1 MSAASDTSLLG
12 NRGMP
17 DILDDEGRLKG
28 DEVQRIMREENEEM
42 DRIARANRERVV
54 VANRPDW
61 VVCDADGTQIHVG
74 VAPRRAAPGGPLL
87 SARKPRSRARS
98 QDVGSDRKGGSM
110 SGFADTT
117 IRLAVEKRQAQNL
130 ADMVGEWFGKQLGTN
145 PVAEALTLL
154 GEKLEKRDK
163 RAARK
168 RAKQ

>member
-1 MSAASDTSLLG
+1 
-12 NRGMP
+12 
-17 DILDDEGRLKG
+17 
-28 DEVQRIMREENEEM
+28 
-42 DRIARANRERVV
+42 
-54 VANRPDW
+54 
-61 VVCDADGTQIHVG
+61 
-74 VAPRRAAPGGPLL
+74 
-87 SARKPRSRARS
+87 
-98 QDVGSDRKGGSM
+98 M

-130 ADMVGEWFGKQLGTN
+130 ADMVGEWFGKQPGTN